1 MYHEVNV
8 VFVHVV
14 VLLLPSSTP
23 APRSFILLFIFLYFL
38 TNELP
43 LIEELG
49 LEVAELPV
57 ICQNLLPFEVSNG
70 LDGSL
75 VMPNGPNEV
84 EALLWKVCSRLY
96 VLVGFVYWVE
106 YRVDDLLGALAI
118 LLLLFIICDS
128 FFNHPLLESLRELL
142 ELVLVELAKP
152 PLLLEFCQILLDPP
166 IAGIYFQVLSHRLRP
181 RHQEILELY
190 MH

>member
-38 TNELP
+38 TDELP

-84 EALLWKVCSRLY
+84 EALLWEVFSRLY
-96 VLVGFVYWVE
+96 VLVGFVNWVE

-166 IAGIYFQVLSHRLRP
+166 IAGIYFQVLCHRLSP
-181 RHQEILELY
+181 RHQEILEFY
-190 MH
+190 RH